1 MKTIKLLYG
10 VIAYLL
16 FFGTFLYTIGFVEN
30 MIVPKTIDGPGAA
43 TSSVPWLINLLFLG
57 SFAIQHSVMARPAFK
72 RWWTKYV
79 SPEIER
85 STFVLLTCIILI
97 SMFIY
102 WQPMTGVIWEVENAT
117 VALILTIVSFLG
129 WGIVLLATFLI
140 NHFDLF
146 GLRQVWL
153 QFIDKPYT
161 HLQFK
166 KRSLYKLVRHPLML
180 GFLIAF
186 WSTPHMTTGHLLFAL
201 ATTGYIL
208 IALQLEERDL
218 IKAHGEKYQA
228 YRQEVPMLIPI
239 PKAGRN

>member
-1 MKTIKLLYG
+1 MKTIKFLYG
-10 VIAYLL
+10 VITYLL
-16 FFGTFLYTIGFVEN
+16 FLGTFLYAIGFVEN
-30 MIVPKTIDGPGAA
+30 MVVPKSIDGPGSA

-57 SFAIQHSVMARPAFK
+57 SFAIQHSVMARPGFK
-72 RWWTKYV
+72 RWWTKFV
-79 SPEIER
+79 SPDIER

-97 SMFIY
+97 SMYFF
-102 WQPMTGVIWEVENAT
+102 WQPMTGIIWEIENGT
-117 VALILTIVSFLG
+117 VALILTIISFLG

-153 QFIDKPYT
+153 QFIDRPYT

-186 WSTPHMTTGHLLFAL
+186 WSTPHMTAGHLLFAL

-239 PKAGRN
+239 PKSGKN